1 RLRCRVPGRGGAA
14 RGVRPRGRRAGA
26 IGGRPDPLHL
36 HRPPPGLQL
45 RRAPCAGVTMGLF
58 SGLVT
63 LPLAPVRGVAWVT
76 GQAAEEV
83 ERQMYDPAR
92 VRAEL
97 LRLELDRESGLIGEE
112 EYE

>member
-1 RLRCRVPGRGGAA
+1 
-14 RGVRPRGRRAGA
+14 
-26 IGGRPDPLHL
+26 
-36 HRPPPGLQL
+36 
-45 RRAPCAGVTMGLF
+45 MGLF

-76 GQAAEEV
+76 GQVAEEV

-112 EYE
+112 EYERRSDELLERLAALTNPGSHEPGYDEVVDDG